1 MNNDRPMVRRSPQG
15 CTTQNCTTSP
25 LQATE
30 QLTRR
35 RTKAPIGRSLWPLCH
50 ASADVFSL
58 DRFSLLTSATTRR
71 ISRALANNQVR
82 EPIRACHAR
91 SMWKIDAAT
100 EWLSAKRRRMPG
112 LWERSCV
119 KRDRQ
124 SAECGPSR
132 AKRSGGFFVAR
143 SRLIE
148 QLPGVTPERETRIP
162 GLARENA
169 RAQARGACRRERG
182 DEPDTDG
189 RANSSEFAI
198 SCASAPH
205 NNYSV
210 IRFAA
215 YLRLNQ
221 RWW

>member
-1 MNNDRPMVRRSPQG
+1 MKWSEADRPCQFFLAQFPDD
-15 CTTQNCTTSP
+15 
-25 LQATE
+25 
-30 QLTRR
+30 
-35 RTKAPIGRSLWPLCH
+35 APDVPRSLWPLCH

-82 EPIRACHAR
+82 EPIRASHAR

-143 SRLIE
+143 SLLNERF
-148 QLPGVTPERETRIP
+148 PGVTPERETRIP

-198 SCASAPH
+198 SGASALH
-205 NNYSV
+205 NNYSA

-215 YLRLNQ
+215 YLRLDQ